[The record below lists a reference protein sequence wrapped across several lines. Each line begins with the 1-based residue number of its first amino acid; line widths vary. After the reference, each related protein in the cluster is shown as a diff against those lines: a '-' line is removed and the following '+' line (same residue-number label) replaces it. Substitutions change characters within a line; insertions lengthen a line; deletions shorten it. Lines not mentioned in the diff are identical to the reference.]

1 MAMVSTLV
9 GPKSERHLCLMRF
22 NLTSARRQSATLALQ
37 WRRSSFV
44 VGVITSLL
52 LAFAVLPVFA
62 ENLTEPLP
70 SLTHALDLVSSERML
85 EDIRTLS
92 GAAYS
97 GRQTGTPDDLA
108 SAEFVRRQFLELHKP
123 HAFPHAASGEA
134 TGSPDYT
141 RLQSTAIRTTRIGP
155 DATLRIALTPD
166 APPDQIGTDYLPV
179 LDSPSANLQ
188 APVVFVGYGISDPDG
203 GWDEY
208 AGVDVRGK
216 IVLFLRGKPE
226 RYPRQISHADKVHTA
241 HAHGA
246 LGYLTATGP
255 ILNAYEARRGVTGRP
270 SAYYG
275 LVDPSR
281 AIPGAWI
288 STTRAMAV
296 LRTAQLPS
304 DDRLRTLQ
312 QNIHDGHPPQSMVTH
327 TVVMMRWQS
336 TEQDGLLHNVISIL
350 PGNDPTHSGEAIVIG
365 AHRDHFGTQGGLL
378 FAGADDN
385 ASGTAVLLE
394 VARVLSASPVTPKR
408 TIVLVSFSGEEQGLL
423 GSKFYVSQPA
433 VPLRSTTAMVNVD
446 HAAVGNGRLTIGLTG
461 IEKPAAQQ
469 AGERAGLT
477 DRLDLFGFFP
487 GGDHVPFKE
496 AGIPT
501 LTVVSGG
508 THPHFHQPT
517 DTADTVN
524 PEILTAVARYVLSIV
539 WQLAETP

>member
-1 MAMVSTLV
+1 
-9 GPKSERHLCLMRF
+9 MRF
-22 NLTSARRQSATLALQ
+22 DLSSTRRQSATLTLK
-37 WRRSSFV
+37 WSRSRCV
-44 VGVITSLL
+44 VGLITSVLFG
-52 LAFAVLPVFA
+52 LAAFPVFA
-62 ENLTEPLP
+62 ENLTDATA
-70 SLTHALDLVSSERML
+70 SLAHALDLISSDRMM
-85 EDIRTLS
+85 EDIRSLS
-92 GAAYS
+92 GATYS

-108 SAEFVRRQFLELHKP
+108 SAEFVRRRFLELHTP
-123 HAFPHAASGEA
+123 HTLPHETPGEA
-134 TGSPDYT
+134 AGSPDHT
-141 RLQSTAIRTTRIGP
+141 RLQSTAVHATRIGP
-155 DATLRIALTPD
+155 DATLRMTLTPD

-203 GWDEY
+203 SWDEY

-270 SAYYG
+270 SAFYG
-275 LVDPSR
+275 LADPSR

-288 STTRAMAV
+288 STARAMAV
-296 LRTAQLPS
+296 LRAEQPPGE
-304 DDRLRTLQ
+304 DRLRTLQ
-312 QNIHDGHPPQSMVTH
+312 QNIQDGHPPQSTMTT
-327 TVVMMRWQS
+327 TVVTMRWHS
-336 TEQDGLLHNVISIL
+336 AEQEGLLHNVISIL
-350 PGNDPTHSGEAIVIG
+350 PGHDPTHAEDAIVIG

-385 ASGTAVLLE
+385 ASGTAVMLE
-394 VARVLSASPVTPKR
+394 VGRVLSMRPAALKR
-408 TIVLVSFSGEEQGLL
+408 AIALVSFSGEEQGLL
-423 GSKFYVSQPA
+423 GSRFYVSQPI
-433 VPLRSTTAMVNVD
+433 VPLRATTAMVNVD

-469 AGERAGLT
+469 AGQQAGVA

-501 LTVVSGG
+501 VTVVSGG

-539 WQLAETP
+539 WQLAEAP